1 MATGTVRWFSV
12 AKKYGFIIPDEGGRD
27 VFIHM
32 SALSAARVPYL
43 DDGARVSFDLDENTD
58 KRTAVNLGLEARP
71 RSA

>member
-71 RSA
+71 CSA